1 MKMKTRLLV
10 FILGSVIVVFGLIIG
25 FTLYETYTVQEEAT
39 LEKVELTCKGYSNII
54 ENYIEKGVSLS
65 NNLSLIFESTVLS
78 NNANRDEMLSVLKKV
93 AQENPDFI
101 KTWVVFEPNA
111 FDNKDS
117 EFVGKTGH
125 DNTGRFVPCFS
136 RVDGNIKLKA
146 CQNYKSDDYYNV
158 PKILK
163 ENYITEPLLET
174 INGENKYIVS
184 FSAPI
189 IVNRE
194 FIGAVGVD
202 LSLDSFQAITSN
214 LDLYELG
221 YGRIISN
228 AGVILTHKDET
239 KIGSKGSEFIDEEGI
254 EYLKRLKKGEEFNRY
269 SFSEDLNTDVLIK
282 YYPISI
288 GDTSSKWSFSTVIPR
303 TEITKDVK
311 YLLKMLMIISI
322 AGILLIA
329 IIIYINISS
338 VSKYTK
344 KCAAYANK
352 MANKDFTEE
361 VDAKLIKRK
370 DEIGELFNAFNKLS
384 LNMKELLG
392 NIEESAEHV
401 ALSSEQLSDASDQV
415 SRVSE
420 EVALAVDDIA
430 QGSVK
435 QAGEVDNS
443 VTKLNELKDEIDNA
457 MNNTDLVRQGFD
469 HLIFT
474 SQDGFSSMNELKEAF
489 KKNTEIMIVALEDVK
504 ALSIK
509 SQSIQEIL
517 EAITNIA
524 SQTNLLALNASIEA
538 ARAGEA
544 GKGFAVVADEIRKL
558 AEDTENA
565 TNTIVNIV
573 TEMKKQMQST
583 TNNMDEADK
592 VLKEVDKSLSDTQ
605 YAFKDVENSTNDM
618 ISFVDKLFS
627 SMEKTTEHKD
637 NTIESIE
644 NISSLAQEFA
654 SSTEEVSASVQEHIA
669 TIEEI
674 AKSTQELNELAKKL
688 HTVTTEFKLK

>member
-25 FTLYETYTVQEEAT
+25 FTLYQTYTVQEEAT
-39 LEKVELTCKGYSNII
+39 LEKVELTCKGYSYII
-54 ENYIEKGVSLS
+54 ENYIQKGVSLS

-78 NNANRDEMLSVLKKV
+78 NNANRDAMLSVLKRV
-93 AQENPDFI
+93 AQENPEFVN
-101 KTWVVFEPNA
+101 TWVVFEPNA
-111 FDNKDS
+111 FDNKDT
-117 EFVGKTGH
+117 EFVNKAGH
-125 DNTGRFVPCFS
+125 DKTGRFISCYS
-136 RVDGNIKLKA
+136 REDGTIKLKP
-146 CQNYKSDDYYNV
+146 CENYIVSDYYNM
-158 PKILK
+158 PKVRK
-163 ENYITEPLLET
+163 ESYITEPSLKN
-174 INGENKYIVS
+174 INGSVKYVVN

-189 IVNRE
+189 IVNNK
-194 FIGAVGVD
+194 FLGAVGVD
-202 LSLDSFQAITSN
+202 LSLDSLQAITSK
-214 LDLYELG
+214 LDLYESG
-221 YGRIISN
+221 FGRIISN
-228 AGVILTHKDET
+228 SGRVLTHKDDT
-239 KIGSKGSEFIDEEGI
+239 KVGSIGSEFLTKEGVELLDYI
-254 EYLKRLKKGEEFNRY
+254 KKGEEFYEY
-269 SFSEDLNTDVLIK
+269 SFSEELDSYVLVN
-282 YYPISI
+282 YYPIRI
-288 GDTSSKWSFSTVIPR
+288 GNTSMWSFSAIIPQD
-303 TEITKDVK
+303 EIVKDSE
-311 YLLKMLMIISI
+311 YLFKTLIGICVG
-322 AGILLIA
+322 GILLIA
-329 IIIYINISS
+329 IIIYRNINSIS
-338 VSKYTK
+338 KFIK
-344 KCAAYANK
+344 RCAVYANK

-361 VDAKLIKRK
+361 IDETLIKRK
-370 DEIGELFNAFNKLS
+370 DEIGELAIAFNKLS
-384 LNMKELLG
+384 LNMKDLLG
-392 NIEESAEHV
+392 NIEVSAEHV

-430 QGSVK
+430 QGSVQ

-489 KKNTEIMIVALEDVK
+489 KKNTEIMIVALQDVK
-504 ALSIK
+504 TLSIK
-509 SQSIQEIL
+509 SQSIEEIL

-538 ARAGEA
+538 ARAGDA

-573 TEMKKQMQST
+573 VEMKNQMQST

-605 YAFKDVENSTNDM
+605 YAFKEVENSTNDM
-618 ISFVDKLFS
+618 ISFIEKLFN
-627 SMEKTTEHKD
+627 SMKKTTELKD
-637 NTIESIE
+637 NTVTSIE

-674 AKSTQELNELAKKL
+674 AKSTQELNELAKNL
-688 HTVTTEFKLK
+688 HIVTTEFKLK